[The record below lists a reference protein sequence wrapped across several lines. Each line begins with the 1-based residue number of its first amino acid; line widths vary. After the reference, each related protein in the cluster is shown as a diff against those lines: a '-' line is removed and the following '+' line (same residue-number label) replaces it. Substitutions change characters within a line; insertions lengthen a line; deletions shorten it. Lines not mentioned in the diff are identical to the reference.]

1 MQSTLQP
8 SVKSRVEAF
17 HKAFYEGLEKIDQQ
31 IEATNK
37 TIADK
42 NLEMKFVR
50 EKEYPKAVELRVI
63 SGDDKEAK
71 KLKTLLDKL
80 QEDVA
85 ELQEELVVIA
95 SVRDRYVS
103 TKSAE
108 AKELIHD
115 FNAERD
121 SAAKQSY
128 HRMSVA
134 KRKYLEALK
143 EESKPLNE
151 YYRVDRML
159 EGVLGEGGHTK
170 PMSYFP
176 NLSAKKFGDKFLTD
190 GIYLPVT
197 YGEATLFIQ
206 GRDTAEDIEYLPK
219 K

>member
-37 TIADK
+37 TIAEK

-50 EKEYPKAVELRVI
+50 EVEYPKAVEVRVV

-85 ELQEELVVIA
+85 ELQEELVVMA
-95 SVRDRYVS
+95 SVRDRYVF

-128 HRMSVA
+128 HRMSLA

-143 EESKPLNE
+143 ESLN
-151 YYRVDRML
+151 L
-159 EGVLGEGGHTK
+159 
-170 PMSYFP
+170 
-176 NLSAKKFGDKFLTD
+176 
-190 GIYLPVT
+190 
-197 YGEATLFIQ
+197 
-206 GRDTAEDIEYLPK
+206 
-219 K
+219 

>member
-17 HKAFYEGLEKIDQQ
+17 HKDFYEGLEKIDQQ

-42 NLEMKFVR
+42 NIEMKFVR
-50 EKEYPKAVELRVI
+50 EKEYPKAVEVRAI

-85 ELQEELVVIA
+85 ELQEELVVMA
-95 SVRDRYVS
+95 SVRARYVS

-143 EESKPLNE
+143 AESKPLTE

-159 EGVLGEGGHTK
+159 AGVLEEGDHAK

-176 NLSAKKFGDKFLTD
+176 LWSSKTFGDKF
-190 GIYLPVT
+190 
-197 YGEATLFIQ
+197 
-206 GRDTAEDIEYLPK
+206 
-219 K
+219 

>member
-1 MQSTLQP
+1 MQSTLQS

-42 NLEMKFVR
+42 ILEMRFINEV
-50 EKEYPKAVELRVI
+50 EYPKAVEIRVV

-85 ELQEELVVIA
+85 ELQEELVVMA
-95 SVRDRYVS
+95 SVRDRYVF

-108 AKELIHD
+108 AKELISG
-115 FNAERD
+115 FNVERD

-128 HRMSVA
+128 HRMSLA

-143 EESKPLNE
+143 AESKPLNE
-151 YYRVDRML
+151 YYKVDGML
-159 EGVLGEGGHTK
+159 EGVLEEGGHAK

-176 NLSAKKFGDKFLTD
+176 NLSSKKFGDKFLTG

-197 YGEATLFIQ
+197 YDEATRFIQ

-219 K
+219 R